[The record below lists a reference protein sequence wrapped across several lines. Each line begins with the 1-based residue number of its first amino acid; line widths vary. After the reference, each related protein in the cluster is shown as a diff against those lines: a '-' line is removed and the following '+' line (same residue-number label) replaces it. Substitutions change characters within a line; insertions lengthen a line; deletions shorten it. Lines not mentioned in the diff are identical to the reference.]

1 MLDNE
6 QQDGVTEETYLT
18 VVRASSP
25 SSASEQAGNLTVVAM
40 IYWNMR
46 YSDDLQIGYDI
57 AFIKSGHVY
66 RDAGSSGVYKLYG
79 ENYVA
84 FGTYMDSNSNNWSN
98 PTDNRTYTL
107 TNNFSNTYTAAYMNN
122 FTSTAITKVYANSHS
137 PSTLS
142 VSVSKNSKGCK
153 NMLSKGGLSVRRDL
167 IKKIAGIVLIAV
179 LIVSFR
185 LVRTLV
191 SMRAP
196 GALLPYLL
204 AHYLLMGA
212 GLALLGV
219 AEQKRPA
226 VEYGV
231 AAGGA
236 ILFYLIVGLIQPV
249 QSTQAYAPSPVGG
262 MLIGLCT
269 VQCALQIK
277 RGRVRSDRPLTG
289 ALPLL
294 GMMLLAGLSG
304 VLIKGMAQN
313 GKNFTILVQV
323 TNWLPCLFL
332 LPFLKRGEKW
342 GWALAVLGLPLAVF
356 LVIAS
361 QPGINQV
368 LYAGEHNP
376 LQVPHS
382 HLAAN
387 TELLAALGIGGIY
400 LLLPESRKT

>member
-1 MLDNE
+1 MTGIVEAYLPENAGNHSGPENQETAIMLDNE

-40 IYWNMR
+40 IYWNRR

-79 ENYVA
+79 ENDVA
-84 FGTYMDSNSNNWSN
+84 FGAYMDAN
-98 PTDNRTYTL
+98 P
-107 TNNFSNTYTAAYMNN
+107 
-122 FTSTAITKVYANSHS
+122 HS

-153 NMLSKGGLSVRRDL
+153 NMLSKGGSSMRRDL
-167 IKKIAGIVLIAV
+167 MKKIAGIVLIAV

-196 GALLPYLL
+196 GALLLYLL

-249 QSTQAYAPSPVGG
+249 QSAQAYAPSPVGG
-262 MLIGLCT
+262 MLIGLCA

-289 ALPLL
+289 VLPLL

-342 GWALAVLGLPLAVF
+342 GWALVVLGLPLAVF

-368 LYAGEHNP
+368 LYAGGHNP
-376 LQVPHS
+376 LQVLHS

>member
-18 VVRASSP
+18 VVRASSS

-40 IYWNMR
+40 IYWNRR

-84 FGTYMDSNSNNWSN
+84 FGAYMDAN
-98 PTDNRTYTL
+98 P
-107 TNNFSNTYTAAYMNN
+107 
-122 FTSTAITKVYANSHS
+122 HS

-153 NMLSKGGLSVRRDL
+153 NMLSKGGLSMRRDL
-167 IKKIAGIVLIAV
+167 MKKITGIVLIAV

-249 QSTQAYAPSPVGG
+249 QSAQAYAPSPVGG
-262 MLIGLCT
+262 MLIGLCA

-294 GMMLLAGLSG
+294 GMMLAHQGHGAERQEFYDPCAGDELAALPVPAAFFEAGRKMGLGAGRAGAAAGGLSG
-304 VLIKGMAQN
+304 DCVAAGD
-313 GKNFTILVQV
+313 
-323 TNWLPCLFL
+323 
-332 LPFLKRGEKW
+332 
-342 GWALAVLGLPLAVF
+342 
-356 LVIAS
+356 
-361 QPGINQV
+361 QPG
-368 LYAGEHNP
+368 
-376 LQVPHS
+376 
-382 HLAAN
+382 
-387 TELLAALGIGGIY
+387 AL
-400 LLLPESRKT
+400 RRRT

>member
-40 IYWNMR
+40 IYWNR
-46 YSDDLQIGYDI
+46 RCSDDLQIGYDI

-84 FGTYMDSNSNNWSN
+84 FGAYMDAN
-98 PTDNRTYTL
+98 P
-107 TNNFSNTYTAAYMNN
+107 
-122 FTSTAITKVYANSHS
+122 HS

-153 NMLSKGGLSVRRDL
+153 NMLSKGGSSMRRDL
-167 IKKIAGIVLIAV
+167 MKKIAGIVLIAV

-249 QSTQAYAPSPVGG
+249 QSAQAYAPSPVGG
-262 MLIGLCT
+262 MLIGLCA

-368 LYAGEHNP
+368 LYAGGHHP
-376 LQVPHS
+376 LQVLNS

>member
-1 MLDNE
+1 MTGIVEAYLPENAGNPSGPENQETAIMLDNE

-66 RDAGSSGVYKLYG
+66 RDVGSSGVYKLYG
-79 ENYVA
+79 ENDVA
-84 FGTYMDSNSNNWSN
+84 FGAYMDAN
-98 PTDNRTYTL
+98 P
-107 TNNFSNTYTAAYMNN
+107 
-122 FTSTAITKVYANSHS
+122 HS

-153 NMLSKGGLSVRRDL
+153 NMLSKGGSSMRRDL

-231 AAGGA
+231 AASGA

-249 QSTQAYAPSPVGG
+249 QSAQAYAPSPVGG
-262 MLIGLCT
+262 MLIGLCA

-368 LYAGEHNP
+368 LYAGGHNP
-376 LQVPHS
+376 LQVLHS

-400 LLLPESRKT
+400 LLLPESRKA

>member
-1 MLDNE
+1 M
-6 QQDGVTEETYLT
+6 
-18 VVRASSP
+18 
-25 SSASEQAGNLTVVAM
+25 
-40 IYWNMR
+40 
-46 YSDDLQIGYDI
+46 
-57 AFIKSGHVY
+57 
-66 RDAGSSGVYKLYG
+66 
-79 ENYVA
+79 
-84 FGTYMDSNSNNWSN
+84 
-98 PTDNRTYTL
+98 
-107 TNNFSNTYTAAYMNN
+107 
-122 FTSTAITKVYANSHS
+122 
-137 PSTLS
+137 
-142 VSVSKNSKGCK
+142 
-153 NMLSKGGLSVRRDL
+153 RRDL
-167 IKKIAGIVLIAV
+167 MKKIAGIVLIAV

-249 QSTQAYAPSPVGG
+249 QSAQAYAPSPVGG
-262 MLIGLCT
+262 MLIGLCA

-342 GWALAVLGLPLAVF
+342 GWALVVLGLPLAVF

-368 LYAGEHNP
+368 LYAGGHHP
-376 LQVPHS
+376 LQVLHS

>member
-1 MLDNE
+1 MKV
-6 QQDGVTEETYLT
+6 GW
-18 VVRASSP
+18 
-25 SSASEQAGNLTVVAM
+25 M
-40 IYWNMR
+40 MK
-46 YSDDLQIGYDI
+46 
-57 AFIKSGHVY
+57 KSRIIRIVGLVLLILPIVCY
-66 RDAGSSGVYKLYG
+66 
-79 ENYVA
+79 
-84 FGTYMDSNSNNWSN
+84 
-98 PTDNRTYTL
+98 
-107 TNNFSNTYTAAYMNN
+107 
-122 FTSTAITKVYANSHS
+122 FT
-137 PSTLS
+137 
-142 VSVSKNSKGCK
+142 
-153 NMLSKGGLSVRRDL
+153 
-167 IKKIAGIVLIAV
+167 
-179 LIVSFR
+179 FR
-185 LVRTLV
+185 SLLV
-191 SMRAP
+191 MRAP

-204 AHYLLMGA
+204 AHYLMMGA

-219 AEQKRPA
+219 EEQKRPA

-249 QSTQAYAPSPVGG
+249 QSAQAYAPSPVGG
-262 MLIGLCT
+262 MLIGLCA

-368 LYAGEHNP
+368 LYAGGHNP
-376 LQVPHS
+376 LQVLHS

-400 LLLPESRKT
+400 LLLPESRKA

>member
-66 RDAGSSGVYKLYG
+66 RDAGSSGIYKLYG

-84 FGTYMDSNSNNWSN
+84 FGAYMDAN
-98 PTDNRTYTL
+98 P
-107 TNNFSNTYTAAYMNN
+107 
-122 FTSTAITKVYANSHS
+122 HS

-153 NMLSKGGLSVRRDL
+153 NMLSKGGLSMRRDL

-249 QSTQAYAPSPVGG
+249 QSAQAYAPSPVGG

-361 QPGINQV
+361 QPGIINQV
-368 LYAGEHNP
+368 LYAGGHNP
-376 LQVPHS
+376 LQVLHS

-387 TELLAALGIGGIY
+387 TELLSALGIGGIY

>member
-1 MLDNE
+1 MLDNG

-25 SSASEQAGNLTVVAM
+25 SSASEQVGNLTVVAM
-40 IYWNMR
+40 IYWNRR

-84 FGTYMDSNSNNWSN
+84 FGAYMDVN
-98 PTDNRTYTL
+98 P
-107 TNNFSNTYTAAYMNN
+107 
-122 FTSTAITKVYANSHS
+122 HS

-142 VSVSKNSKGCK
+142 VSLSKNSKGCK
-153 NMLSKGGLSVRRDL
+153 NMLSKGGLSMRRDL
-167 IKKIAGIVLIAV
+167 MKKIAGIVLIAV

-249 QSTQAYAPSPVGG
+249 QSAQAYAPSPVGG
-262 MLIGLCT
+262 MLIGLCA

-342 GWALAVLGLPLAVF
+342 GWALAVLGLPLTVF

-368 LYAGEHNP
+368 LYAGGHNP
-376 LQVPHS
+376 LQVLHS

>member
-6 QQDGVTEETYLT
+6 QQEGVTEETYLT

-84 FGTYMDSNSNNWSN
+84 FGACMDAN
-98 PTDNRTYTL
+98 P
-107 TNNFSNTYTAAYMNN
+107 
-122 FTSTAITKVYANSHS
+122 HS

-153 NMLSKGGLSVRRDL
+153 NMLSKGGLSMRRDL
-167 IKKIAGIVLIAV
+167 MKKIAGIVLIAV

-249 QSTQAYAPSPVGG
+249 QSAQAYAPSPVGG

-277 RGRVRSDRPLTG
+277 RGRVHSDRPLTG

-342 GWALAVLGLPLAVF
+342 GWALVVLGLPLAVF

-361 QPGINQV
+361 QSGINQV
-368 LYAGEHNP
+368 LYAGGHHP
-376 LQVPHS
+376 LQVLHS

-400 LLLPESRKT
+400 LLLPESRKA

>member
-1 MLDNE
+1 MKV
-6 QQDGVTEETYLT
+6 GWMMKKS
-18 VVRASSP
+18 R
-25 SSASEQAGNLTVVAM
+25 
-40 IYWNMR
+40 IMR
-46 YSDDLQIGYDI
+46 IVGLVLLILPI
-57 AFIKSGHVY
+57 VCH
-66 RDAGSSGVYKLYG
+66 
-79 ENYVA
+79 
-84 FGTYMDSNSNNWSN
+84 
-98 PTDNRTYTL
+98 
-107 TNNFSNTYTAAYMNN
+107 
-122 FTSTAITKVYANSHS
+122 FT
-137 PSTLS
+137 
-142 VSVSKNSKGCK
+142 
-153 NMLSKGGLSVRRDL
+153 
-167 IKKIAGIVLIAV
+167 
-179 LIVSFR
+179 FR
-185 LVRTLV
+185 SLLV
-191 SMRAP
+191 MRAP

-249 QSTQAYAPSPVGG
+249 QSAQAYAPSPVGG

-313 GKNFTILVQV
+313 GKNFTVLVQV

-356 LVIAS
+356 LVISS

-368 LYAGEHNP
+368 LYAGGHNP
-376 LQVPHS
+376 LQVLHS

>member
-25 SSASEQAGNLTVVAM
+25 SSASERAGNLTVVAM
-40 IYWNMR
+40 IYWNWNMR

-57 AFIKSGHVY
+57 TFIKSGHVY

-84 FGTYMDSNSNNWSN
+84 FGAYMDAN
-98 PTDNRTYTL
+98 P
-107 TNNFSNTYTAAYMNN
+107 
-122 FTSTAITKVYANSHS
+122 HS

-142 VSVSKNSKGCK
+142 VSASKNSKGCK
-153 NMLSKGGLSVRRDL
+153 NMLSRGGSSMRRDL
-167 IKKIAGIVLIAV
+167 TKKIAGIVLIAV

-185 LVRTLV
+185 WVRTLV

-249 QSTQAYAPSPVGG
+249 QSAQAYAPSPVGG
-262 MLIGLCT
+262 MLIGLCA

-277 RGRVRSDRPLTG
+277 RGRVRSDRPLAG

-313 GKNFTILVQV
+313 GKNFMILVQV

-368 LYAGEHNP
+368 LYAGGHHP
-376 LQVPHS
+376 LQVLHS

>member
-1 MLDNE
+1 MESAGNPSGLKDQKTAIMLDNE
-6 QQDGVTEETYLT
+6 QQEGVTEETYLT
-18 VVRASSP
+18 AVRASSP

-40 IYWNMR
+40 IYWNRR

-66 RDAGSSGVYKLYG
+66 RDVGSSGVYKLYG
-79 ENYVA
+79 ENDVA
-84 FGTYMDSNSNNWSN
+84 FGAYMDAN
-98 PTDNRTYTL
+98 P
-107 TNNFSNTYTAAYMNN
+107 
-122 FTSTAITKVYANSHS
+122 HS

-153 NMLSKGGLSVRRDL
+153 NMLSKGGSSMRRDL

-249 QSTQAYAPSPVGG
+249 QSAQAYAPSPVGG
-262 MLIGLCT
+262 MLIGLCA

-313 GKNFTILVQV
+313 GKNFTLLVQV

-342 GWALAVLGLPLAVF
+342 GWALAVLGLPLVVF

-368 LYAGEHNP
+368 LYAGGHHP
-376 LQVPHS
+376 LQVLHS

>member
-1 MLDNE
+1 M
-6 QQDGVTEETYLT
+6 
-18 VVRASSP
+18 
-25 SSASEQAGNLTVVAM
+25 
-40 IYWNMR
+40 
-46 YSDDLQIGYDI
+46 
-57 AFIKSGHVY
+57 
-66 RDAGSSGVYKLYG
+66 
-79 ENYVA
+79 
-84 FGTYMDSNSNNWSN
+84 
-98 PTDNRTYTL
+98 
-107 TNNFSNTYTAAYMNN
+107 
-122 FTSTAITKVYANSHS
+122 
-137 PSTLS
+137 
-142 VSVSKNSKGCK
+142 
-153 NMLSKGGLSVRRDL
+153 RRDL
-167 IKKIAGIVLIAV
+167 MKKIAGIMLIAV

-249 QSTQAYAPSPVGG
+249 QSAQAYAPSPVGG
-262 MLIGLCT
+262 MLIGLCA

-332 LPFLKRGEKW
+332 LPF
-342 GWALAVLGLPLAVF
+342 
-356 LVIAS
+356 
-361 QPGINQV
+361 
-368 LYAGEHNP
+368 
-376 LQVPHS
+376 
-382 HLAAN
+382 
-387 TELLAALGIGGIY
+387 
-400 LLLPESRKT
+400 

>member
-1 MLDNE
+1 MKKS
-6 QQDGVTEETYLT
+6 
-18 VVRASSP
+18 R
-25 SSASEQAGNLTVVAM
+25 
-40 IYWNMR
+40 IMR
-46 YSDDLQIGYDI
+46 IVGLVLLILPI
-57 AFIKSGHVY
+57 VCH
-66 RDAGSSGVYKLYG
+66 
-79 ENYVA
+79 
-84 FGTYMDSNSNNWSN
+84 
-98 PTDNRTYTL
+98 
-107 TNNFSNTYTAAYMNN
+107 
-122 FTSTAITKVYANSHS
+122 FT
-137 PSTLS
+137 
-142 VSVSKNSKGCK
+142 
-153 NMLSKGGLSVRRDL
+153 
-167 IKKIAGIVLIAV
+167 
-179 LIVSFR
+179 FR
-185 LVRTLV
+185 SLLV
-191 SMRAP
+191 MRAP

-249 QSTQAYAPSPVGG
+249 QSAQAYAPSPVGG
-262 MLIGLCT
+262 MLIGLCM

-368 LYAGEHNP
+368 LYAGGHNP
-376 LQVPHS
+376 LQVLHS

>member
-1 MLDNE
+1 MESAGNPSGLKDQKTAIMLDNE
-6 QQDGVTEETYLT
+6 QQEGVTEETYLT
-18 VVRASSP
+18 AVRASSP

-66 RDAGSSGVYKLYG
+66 RDVGSSGVYKLYG
-79 ENYVA
+79 ENDVA
-84 FGTYMDSNSNNWSN
+84 FGAYMDAN
-98 PTDNRTYTL
+98 P
-107 TNNFSNTYTAAYMNN
+107 
-122 FTSTAITKVYANSHS
+122 HS

-153 NMLSKGGLSVRRDL
+153 NMLSKGGSSMRRDL

-231 AAGGA
+231 AASGA

-249 QSTQAYAPSPVGG
+249 QSAQAYAPSPVGG
-262 MLIGLCT
+262 MLIGLCA

-342 GWALAVLGLPLAVF
+342 GWALAVLWLPLGVF

-368 LYAGEHNP
+368 LYAGGHNP
-376 LQVPHS
+376 LQVLHS

-400 LLLPESRKT
+400 LLLPESRKA